1 MEGQKAGAMNIEVG
15 AEYNPKGLS
24 EAKKD
29 LNSFKTV
36 ADNASKSVQKS
47 LGEIDGASAEVAVS
61 YDTLSKS
68 QQKSAERMKKSM
80 EIASAQTKADAYEIK
95 ARHLGIL
102 PQMTAEIESLRKIEQ
117 QRKEAAIAS
126 ELHSKAMRAEEQA
139 LRSAEIA
146 KARATEAGKQYVA
159 NLERQTA
166 TIGMTRKQILEY
178 EAAQMGVSAQAQPH
192 INKMFDTGNA
202 YRAVGMSAKQ
212 TQQAM
217 RLLPA
222 QITDIVTSLA
232 SGMPVYLIAI
242 QQGGQLRDSFGGFGG
257 MLKGVMTLI
266 SPAIVLFASLAAA
279 GGALA
284 YAYNRVSEVASQLN
298 KSLIT
303 TGNISGQTGAQ
314 LLAMS
319 ERISGVVGSQQDSSK
334 ALTAI
339 ISSNTLLGQSY
350 EDIASA
356 AVAWSQVTGKSIEDV
371 VKEFGS
377 IAKDPVAAM
386 KTLNEQYNFL
396 TASTYEQA
404 TALIEQGN
412 NTEATRIII
421 EQLEKTISDRV
432 PLMVE
437 QTGLLTSAWGNLKMA
452 FGDATE
458 SFANFAFNFNL
469 ESKLADT
476 TAELQKLRD
485 TFGEIPFDDIS
496 GIQSQIDGL
505 EALQSRLQSQIATQ
519 NESAKA
525 SRQQHEETQ
534 LQIKMTD
541 FLTKGKTQ
549 EQQAYIKLNQLVFVY
564 NQLMVASKTN
574 TEDVT
579 RLTQAMVVQF
589 NAIADGLNKGETEQK
604 KYGGTVKD
612 VNAEILKSIANYQYE
627 TEMMLVNSY
636 ERDRANFMR
645 DLEGKGIK
653 ENTKAWREY
662 VEAFDAATLSRQAQD
677 GMVKRLKD
685 EKDLAEKSVKERIKS
700 EEKFA
705 REAEK
710 INDQIGQ
717 SLADALMN
725 GSLSAK
731 DFIINM
737 FKTMVLR
744 PIIQPL
750 LTGVSGA
757 LGLGASGAA
766 LAGNPGS
773 VGGTGTFDMISMLK
787 SGYDALSGGFTSTGS
802 YAAQATA
809 MAMGHAGQVTA
820 LVSAQSALTSAQASL
835 LSAEIAGATVAA
847 ESAAVV
853 SAQAAVDSAVV
864 TLNSTAS
871 TATSIGAATTV
882 LAGIAAGFAAG
893 MLISGDLSITGNAM
907 TEVAIG
913 TAIGAAVG
921 SVVPVVGTALGA
933 FVGGTLGG
941 LVNRAFGSGSKQ
953 VQASGVTGNISA
965 GGSSLASF
973 SQWSKKGGWFGG
985 GGSGTDIS
993 AIDAGTLNYFNQ
1005 TTSAIGSSIDIMA
1018 RSMGVSVDNINAYSQ
1033 AINLNLKGLNDEQ
1046 IQEAI
1051 GNTLKSFSNN
1061 LINFVIPAVQ
1071 FMGKEGETSTDTLI
1085 RLSTNL
1091 NKVNQTFSLIKVGL
1105 MEISLVSAK
1114 AASDLIDLAGGI
1126 DSFTQK
1132 IDYIYQNFYSAQE
1145 RVAMATEQTTA
1156 VLSALGL
1163 YLPNT
1168 RDGFKDLF
1176 QVIAGSGSA
1185 SLTAALLD
1193 LAPVVNEIIKYTEAL
1208 TEAESKRLEQIR
1220 NEGLGLEKQ
1229 MLELLKDTVELRR
1242 LELLT
1247 LDESNRALQISL
1259 FGVADAQFAA
1269 SRAASETDKSF
1280 SDLKDVIAS
1289 QLSLALTNLQTNFD
1303 LLTVSIN
1310 NQITATQVAKA
1321 IANENLNSLNQI
1333 FSTLSTNIIGILGDV
1348 QSMQTAKQGFAFVTN
1363 ALTSAQNTGYMPDN
1377 DQLSQAVGAARSGL
1391 GSSNFSSAFE
1401 QQKASL
1407 GLANQLIQLR
1417 GIAGDQ
1423 MSTAERQVELSEKL
1437 LDAFNQRIR
1446 QADLIHNLESD
1457 LTKWVFDKQSQY
1469 ADNQLK
1475 SIVALR
1481 SAMYN
1486 VDGSINTNFAEDKKR
1501 IESQMAL
1508 DKFLFDQ
1515 QIAYAGFNIAEI
1527 KNVKSAIFGSSS
1539 NQMDWLKN
1547 IQAVLFN
1554 LDGSINL
1561 SAADQIN
1568 ELAKLGSTV
1577 VGGVGLNIDKAS
1589 DKTFVQFLQTLKAQG
1604 VISDEQLKYAERQI
1618 GSIFG
1623 VENSVFDVE
1632 TAIQA
1637 LKGELNNNFGVENA
1651 VYTVRDA
1658 INLLA
1663 VNINSERGSL
1673 NAVLSSLVAVQ
1684 QDVNARAKA
1693 EAERLAAERQAAIDR
1708 AAAEAK
1714 ALAEAQQRVA
1724 QAAANKRAADA
1735 AALAAQQA
1743 ATAAEAKRRAD
1754 AAAAA
1759 AEAERLR
1766 RQAFVDS
1773 YLDYVG
1779 IITGGLLGNA
1789 PPTTTPTYDPN
1800 YVSWGGSQ
1808 NAEGGMFQGGLS
1820 LVGEEGPELV
1830 NFARPSMIYTA
1841 GETENILNNGASNAD
1856 LSNEV
1861 RQLRA
1866 ENKAQS
1872 RSMVSL
1878 QNRMTKLLESWD
1890 NNGLPQDR
1898 VEA

>member
-437 QTGLLTSAWGNLKMA
+437 QTGLLTSAWVNLKMA
-452 FGDATE
+452 FGDAAE

-485 TFGEIPFDDIS
+485 TFGELPFDDIS

-505 EALQSRLQSQIATQ
+505 EALQSRLQSHIATQ

-525 SRQQHEETQ
+525 ARQQHEETQ
-534 LQIKMTD
+534 LQIKMTN
-541 FLTKGKTQ
+541 FLNDGKTK
-549 EQQAYIKLNQLVFVY
+549 EQQAYINLNKLVFVY
-564 NQLMVASKTN
+564 NELMADSKTN

-579 RLTQAMVVQF
+579 RLSQAMVVQF

-677 GMVKRLKD
+677 SMVEKLKREKKEAEDLIKVRLK
-685 EKDLAEKSVKERIKS
+685 E

-705 REAEK
+705 NEVDK
-710 INDQIGQ
+710 INQQIGQ

-766 LAGNPGS
+766 MAGQA
-773 VGGTGTFDMISMLK
+773 GGGGVSTFDMISMLK
-787 SGYDALSGGFTSTGS
+787 SGYDALSGGFAAVGSTVS
-802 YAAQATA
+802 SMAAS
-809 MAMGHAGQVTA
+809 AMGMEAA
-820 LVSAQSALTSAQASL
+820 LA
-835 LSAEIAGATVAA
+835 
-847 ESAAVV
+847 SAAVTPAANASV
-853 SAQAAVDSAVV
+853 MAIEASAS
-864 TLNSTAS
+864 
-871 TATSIGAATTV
+871 SIGAAATA

-893 MLISGDLSITGNAM
+893 VFISGDLSITGNAM

-941 LVNRAFGSGSKQ
+941 LVNRAFGSGAKQ

-993 AIDAGTLNYFNQ
+993 AIDAGTLNFFNQ
-1005 TTSAIGSSIDIMA
+1005 TTSAIGSSIEIMA

-1046 IQEAI
+1046 IQEAV

-1193 LAPVVNEIIKYTEAL
+1193 LAPVVNEVIKYTEAL

-1423 MSTAERQVELSEKL
+1423 MSTAERQVELAEKL

-1486 VDGSINTNFAEDKKR
+1486 VDGSINTNFAEDAKR

-1663 VNINSERGSL
+1663 VNINSERVSL

-1724 QAAANKRAADA
+1724 QAAADKRAADA

-1743 ATAAEAKRRAD
+1743 AAAAEAKRRAD
-1754 AAAAA
+1754 AAAAS

-1766 RQAFVDS
+1766 KQAIGDMLFERAFGF
-1773 YLDYVG
+1773 LD
-1779 IITGGLLGNA
+1779 NQS
-1789 PPTTTPTYDPN
+1789 TYDPN